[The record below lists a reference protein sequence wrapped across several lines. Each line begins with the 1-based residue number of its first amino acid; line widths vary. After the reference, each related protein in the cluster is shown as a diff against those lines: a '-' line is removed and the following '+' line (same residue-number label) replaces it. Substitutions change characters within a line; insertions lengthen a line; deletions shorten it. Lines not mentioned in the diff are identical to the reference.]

1 MSVNFIYLFD
11 FYLFISENHF
21 CENAPCLKMMM
32 MMMMMMMMIIII
44 IIIIENILLFKL
56 MFHFLV
62 VPSRLILFQPS
73 LFRFWF
79 LTLFSN

>member
-11 FYLFISENHF
+11 FYLFISENQF

-32 MMMMMMMMIIII
+32 MMMMMMI

-56 MFHFLV
+56 MFLFLV

-73 LFRFWF
+73 VFRFWF

>member
-32 MMMMMMMMIIII
+32 MMMMI

-79 LTLFSN
+79 LILFSN